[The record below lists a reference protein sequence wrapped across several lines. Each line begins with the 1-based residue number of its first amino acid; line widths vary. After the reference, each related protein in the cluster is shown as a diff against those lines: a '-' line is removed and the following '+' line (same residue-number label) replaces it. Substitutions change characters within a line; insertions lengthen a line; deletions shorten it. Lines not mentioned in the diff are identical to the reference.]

1 MEILSILFPL
11 DQKPKPSN
19 QGLSL
24 EQAFQQNVCAMAQR
38 ISYLRCRLQFWTEI
52 LDFKDSYKKVLRH
65 GGAWQYHPF
74 YYTMNIKE
82 HLMRNLFQMKIIPRC
97 HNLFSR
103 RTLK

>member
-1 MEILSILFPL
+1 MSVLWHKESVICDVDYNSG
-11 DQKPKPSN
+11 QK
-19 QGLSL
+19 
-24 EQAFQQNVCAMAQR
+24 
-38 ISYLRCRLQFWTEI
+38 FWN
-52 LDFKDSYKKVLRH
+52 FKDSYKKVLPH